1 MHGYGRGR
9 VIRSLLAYP
18 CKLSARAIIAT
29 LPDKIKQDSENE
41 VYRVYVAEN
50 LRIIGENTAKS
61 VGGNYMPAKFTEII
75 NPKPPEKEESAE
87 EVIARIKNK
96 VRRVREG

>member
-1 MHGYGRGR
+1 M
-9 VIRSLLAYP
+9 A
-18 CKLSARAIIAT
+18 ARAIIAT

-61 VGGNYMPAKFTEII
+61 VGGNYMPAKLIEII
-75 NPKPPEKEESAE
+75 NPKTPEKEESAE

-96 VRRVREG
+96 VRRVREAEG